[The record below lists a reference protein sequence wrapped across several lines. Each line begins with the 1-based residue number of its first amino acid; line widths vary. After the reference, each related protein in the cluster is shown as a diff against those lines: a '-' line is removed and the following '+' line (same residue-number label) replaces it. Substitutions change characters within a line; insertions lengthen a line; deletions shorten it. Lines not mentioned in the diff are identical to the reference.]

1 MPDSEDPKQVS
12 SNDLRN
18 SQFGG
23 GLINAENV
31 NTNQIGN
38 NTYNNCTFYNGQQI
52 SEAVIDP
59 SQMQVAK
66 TDYLK
71 QIRIIVNNITLADL
85 DLGEDR
91 VNKHRPI
98 ENLFVMP
105 YIEKRA
111 NYIGKEINQKY
122 EQKILAQ
129 KAFEDEQNRF
139 ILLLGTPGSG
149 KTTLINYFV
158 LSLCGHKLNSKTEST
173 NNISNNSDK
182 KRLLPKNIGLSNEI
196 DWLPIIIRIREMSF
210 HPEMSI
216 LDFAR
221 YSAEK
226 HLSCSP
232 LPHNFFESW
241 LKDGRAVIF
250 FDGLDEV
257 EKEQQRQI
265 RERIKTFLEKYDR
278 KLCY

>member
-91 VNKHRPI
+91 VNKH
-98 ENLFVMP
+98 
-105 YIEKRA
+105 
-111 NYIGKEINQKY
+111 
-122 EQKILAQ
+122 
-129 KAFEDEQNRF
+129 
-139 ILLLGTPGSG
+139 
-149 KTTLINYFV
+149 
-158 LSLCGHKLNSKTEST
+158 
-173 NNISNNSDK
+173 
-182 KRLLPKNIGLSNEI
+182 
-196 DWLPIIIRIREMSF
+196 
-210 HPEMSI
+210 
-216 LDFAR
+216 
-221 YSAEK
+221 
-226 HLSCSP
+226 SP
-232 LPHNFFESW
+232 
-241 LKDGRAVIF
+241 
-250 FDGLDEV
+250 
-257 EKEQQRQI
+257 
-265 RERIKTFLEKYDR
+265 
-278 KLCY
+278 